1 MQEVSGLASIN
12 GVDPI
17 VVNNIKVKTQKS
29 VVIETHKTK
38 VSEDKKEKK
47 RQDQGREQPRSL
59 PPMQELLAAVD
70 KLNELLQRNKIKLCF
85 QLINEQGNITVKLI
99 EIDSGNLIS
108 EIMPERILELLEKFT
123 TTGFTINELI

>member
-1 MQEVSGLASIN
+1 MQEVSVLTSIH

-38 VSEDKKEKK
+38 VNDNQKEKK
-47 RQDQGREQPRSL
+47 EQGKDQQQRSASM
-59 PPMQELLAAVD
+59 PELLAEIEE
-70 KLNELLQRNKIKLCF
+70 LNRMLARNSINLFF
-85 QLINEQGNITVKLI
+85 QLEKQGKAIIVQLT
-99 EIDSGNLIS
+99 EMESGKIVA
-108 EIMPERILELLEKFT
+108 EIMPERIHELLLKFT

>member
-1 MQEVSGLASIN
+1 MTSIH

-38 VSEDKKEKK
+38 VNDNQKEKK
-47 RQDQGREQPRSL
+47 GQEQDRRQHSPSS
-59 PPMQELLAAVD
+59 MQELLVAVEE
-70 KLNELLQRNKIKLCF
+70 LNRMLARQQIKLFF
-85 QLINEQGNITVKLI
+85 QIVRQGKTIIIQLT
-99 EIDSGNLIS
+99 EMDSGRIVA
-108 EIMPERILELLEKFT
+108 EIMPERIQELLTKFN